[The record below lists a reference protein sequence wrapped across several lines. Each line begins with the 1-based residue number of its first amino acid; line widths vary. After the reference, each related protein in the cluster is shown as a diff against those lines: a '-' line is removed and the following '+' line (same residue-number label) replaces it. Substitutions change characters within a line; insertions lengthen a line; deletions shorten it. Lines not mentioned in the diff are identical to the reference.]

1 MADTSARTLRLLG
14 LLQHHRFWPGDE
26 LAGRLEIS
34 PRTLRRDIDRLRTLG
49 YPVSSSPGVEGGYQ
63 LEPGA
68 TMPPLLLDNDEA
80 TALVVGLQAAAHG
93 PVAGIADSSVRA
105 LSKVMQILPD
115 EVRRD
120 VDAVHAM
127 TVTSSLPNNDTAMT
141 AHTLATVARACSDE
155 VRLRFAYTARDG
167 KATDRTVEPYRI
179 VTIGRRF
186 YLLAFDMDRA
196 DWRTFRLDRLREPDP
211 ARNRFDPRPLPSD
224 DIASYVQDRIHQV
237 SWTHQVDVL
246 IHAPAETVEP
256 RVGRWADVEPVGPD
270 RCRLTM
276 TTEWL
281 DWPASLLAAL
291 GAKFEVNGP
300 NQLTDLLGAWATN
313 ITASLDPVTT
323 AR

>member
-14 LLQHHRFWPGDE
+14 LLQHHRFWPGGE

-34 PRTLRRDIDRLRTLG
+34 ARTLRRDIDRLRCLG

-93 PVAGIADSSVRA
+93 PVTGIADSSVRA

-127 TVTSSLPNNDTAMT
+127 TVSSPLPDADSALS
-141 AHTLATVARACSDE
+141 AHTLATVARACSDQ

-167 KATDRTVEPYRI
+167 EPTDRTVEPYRI
-179 VTIGRRF
+179 VTVGRRF
-186 YLLAFDMDRA
+186 YLLAFDMDRR
-196 DWRTFRLDRLREPDP
+196 DWRTFRLDRLGDPDP
-211 ARNRFDPRPLPSD
+211 ARNRFDPRALPST
-224 DIASYVQDRIHQV
+224 DIAAYVQDRIHQA

-246 IHAPAETVEP
+246 IHASAALVEP
-256 RVGRWADVEPVGPD
+256 RVGRWAEVEVLGPD

-276 TTEWL
+276 TTDWL
-281 DWPASLLAAL
+281 DWPASLLASL
-291 GAKFEVNGP
+291 GVRFEVDAP
-300 NQLTDLLGAWATN
+300 EQLTDLLGSWATN
-313 ITASLDPVTT
+313 LAASVEPSTAAT
-323 AR
+323 